1 MVGSL
6 NELDT
11 RLLVDL
17 LRDRS
22 KPDKSL
28 GQHFLVDD
36 GVIERTLQLSE
47 EFGSPI
53 SEKSHVL
60 EVGPGPGSL
69 TLALLK
75 KGASVTALEI
85 DEQSVLHLRR
95 VFKDRECN
103 LVVKMEDALS
113 ERWPKG
119 ISHMISNLP
128 YQISSPILER
138 IRKHH
143 YSEPIQM
150 CVLLVQEEFA
160 YRMAMTSAPYDL
172 GSLGLN
178 LWLDFE
184 VFVDRRVPPNS
195 FTPTPRVNSR
205 LVVLRPV
212 NRVEA
217 DGINR
222 QMFRIITRHCFS
234 SRRKKM
240 KTLLSQPPPRI
251 SRVSGWYKGKWESSV
266 SRLLKSD
273 ASGMEKG
280 WSDLRPENLSPEDW
294 VTITR
299 KITSEQ

>member
-6 NELDT
+6 NDLDT

-28 GQHFLVDD
+28 GQHFLVDE
-36 GVIERTLQLSE
+36 GAICRTLQISEEYGSPLSE
-47 EFGSPI
+47 N
-53 SEKSHVL
+53 SHVL

-75 KGASVTALEI
+75 EGARVTALEI

-95 VFKDRECN
+95 VFGDRECE

-113 ERWPKG
+113 EIWPPG
-119 ISHMISNLP
+119 ISHVISNLP

-138 IRKHH
+138 IRKYHH
-143 YSEPIQM
+143 SDPIQM

-160 YRMAMTSAPYDL
+160 HRMAMTSPPYDV
-172 GSLGLN
+172 GPLGLN

-195 FTPTPRVNSR
+195 FAPAPRVNSR
-205 LVVLRPV
+205 LVALRPI
-212 NRVEA
+212 NRTEA

-234 SRRKKM
+234 NRRRKM
-240 KTLLSQPPPRI
+240 RTLLSSHPSRI
-251 SRVSGWYKGKWESSV
+251 SRVSGWHKARWKSSV
-266 SRLLKSD
+266 SRLLE
-273 ASGMEKG
+273 SGATGLAEG
-280 WSDLRPENLSPEDW
+280 WADLRPENLSPEEW

-299 KITSEQ
+299 RISSE